1 MRSDVCLFHV
11 QIIMPGG
18 GASKRYVEIKFINL
32 YLSANSCQQLT
43 AYIAAVLNEA
53 LTASSVAVSEDGGS
67 IGPENSRLFTTTS
80 LPNIGGW
87 MVAFDAATTVQYIQ
101 VSQQKHTK
109 IVMVCVTAN

>member
-1 MRSDVCLFHV
+1 MRSDVCLFHG
-11 QIIMPGG
+11 QLIMPGG
-18 GASKRYVEIKFINL
+18 GASKRHVEIKFINL
-32 YLSANSCQQLT
+32 YLPANVCQQLT
-43 AYIAAVLNEA
+43 AYIEAVPNNA
-53 LTASSVAVSEDGGS
+53 LTASSEAEPDDGGNF
-67 IGPENSRLFTTTS
+67 GPENSRLFTTTS